1 MDKDSWIDFVA
12 GWIGGCA
19 GLLVGQPMDTI
30 KVRQQTMTKMSS
42 VSFLVRIFKYEGV
55 RGFYKGMGFPL
66 LAAGTLNSLFFG
78 VYGNSLRWLSEG
90 KARPSPADVMLA
102 GCAGGVAQLFVA
114 CPVDLVK
121 IKMQIQVESPRED
134 GRGGSSSNR
143 YRGPTACLQH
153 MYKKGGVAGC
163 YTGFNTMFFR
173 DVIASGVYMAMY
185 EWLVDYN
192 PQPSAACTAWS
203 GGVAGVISWA
213 TILPLDVIKSRIQAD
228 CTSSPQ
234 YKNAWDC
241 VLKSYKAD
249 GVRVFTR
256 GFWMMSVRAFPA
268 NGAILLGYVT
278 SLNMMRTLVGTPG
291 QDPQAEAVFV

>member
-121 IKMQIQVESPRED
+121 IKMQIQVVCCPRQSHHGRTD
-134 GRGGSSSNR
+134 GEEVAATGTE
-143 YRGPTACLQH
+143 GPPP
-153 MYKKGGVAGC
+153 V
-163 YTGFNTMFFR
+163 FNTCIR
-173 DVIASGVYMAMY
+173 KVV
-185 EWLVDYN
+185 LL
-192 PQPSAACTAWS
+192 AAILALTQCS
-203 GGVAGVISWA
+203 LGVISWA